1 MNQETKWQDIMVG
14 FYVIE
19 NYLVKKAN
27 IFTSL
32 QITILLWDI
41 KIVIRNLGEQVLLFE
56 KDLTIN
62 LFCLNRND
70 S

>member
-1 MNQETKWQDIMVG
+1 MVG